1 MGIFASKYNHSINS
15 AVQLLAHCKFTKEL
29 LLQLRLSEKNKV
41 LMALQGVVQGIEE
54 AQYRAVHSDVPV
66 C

>member
-1 MGIFASKYNHSINS
+1 
-15 AVQLLAHCKFTKEL
+15 VQLLAHCKFTKEL
-29 LLQLRLSEKNKV
+29 LLQLRLGEKNKV
-41 LMALQGVVQGIEE
+41 LTALQGVVQGVEE